1 VDVSAEAANSRGKIA
16 MYRLIGA
23 VAFVLVISFGIYSRS
38 ARGANGTG
46 RAFYS
51 AAQAKRGKAVYD
63 QNCSKCHL
71 QNLQGSC
78 PGENVRVSSP
88 YVCAS
93 EGSTPPLVG
102 DAFKARWYSVG
113 DLYARVRWSMPANN
127 VGGLSAD
134 DNLAVIAFLLQS
146 NGFPAGKD
154 LTDDSNAMKAMVLQE
169 KTAAQNAS
177 VKEPLN
183 DLGISEGFYT
193 DDQATRGKNYYYA
206 ACGTCHTAEP
216 DGPNGLNMPHN
227 TGLGWHWGNQ
237 WRYGVQGGD
246 RWLLSNSRIS
256 GKPQMW
262 DTVADLYNK
271 IKTTQPVYAINSL
284 TSEEYVCMVAYL
296 LKQSGFPAGKEALP
310 DNISMMRNMSLEKG
324 FERLFNGKDLTGWG
338 FVVGANCPPKTEG
351 GCAQTTAGTTFTVS
365 DGLIHD
371 TGTPHG
377 YMYPMKKFGPNF
389 TFRAEYRYI
398 PTPGATEDQDFYG
411 NSGYLLFIDKHDV
424 WPRTLEIQG
433 RTNMEM
439 TINAMDGHAT
449 FTFDDE
455 LRKKVR
461 NPAGQW
467 NAVEIVSKGNE
478 VWNYLNGT
486 LLSHVSAHDFPA
498 SGYIGIQA
506 ESGTMEYRNMR
517 IKPD

>member
-1 VDVSAEAANSRGKIA
+1 
-16 MYRLIGA
+16 MYRLVSGAILVLAIVSIGYTQSTHLPNKA
-23 VAFVLVISFGIYSRS
+23 SLASYSK
-38 ARGANGTG
+38 G
-46 RAFYS
+46 
-51 AAQAKRGKAVYD
+51 QADRGKALFV
-63 QNCSKCHL
+63 QNCSKCHSDKL
-71 QNLQGSC
+71 EGNC
-78 PGENVRVSSP
+78 PGEAVSVSSP

-93 EGSTPPLVG
+93 RGSAPPLAG
-102 DAFKARWYSVG
+102 DPFMQRWYSVG
-113 DLYARVRWSMPANN
+113 DLYARVRWSMPADN

-134 DNLAVIAFLLQS
+134 DNLAIIAYLLQS
-146 NGFPAGKD
+146 NGLPAGRG
-154 LTDDSNAMKAMVLQE
+154 LRDDITAMKGMVLKE
-169 KTAAQNAS
+169 KAGALVSN
-177 VKEPLN
+177 VKQPLN
-183 DLGISEGFYT
+183 DLGISEAYYT
-193 DDQATRGKNYYYA
+193 EEQAARGKNYYYA
-206 ACGTCHTAEP
+206 ACGMCHTAESN
-216 DGPNGLNMPHN
+216 GPKGLNMPHDS
-227 TGLGWHWGNQ
+227 GLGWHWGNQ
-237 WRYGVQGGD
+237 WRYAVQAGD
-246 RWLLSNSRIS
+246 AWLQANSRIS

-271 IKTTQPVYAINSL
+271 IRTTQPVYAIASL
-284 TSEEYVCMVAYL
+284 STEEYLGIVAYL
-296 LKQSGFPAGKEALP
+296 LKQNGFPAGQEELT
-310 DNISMMRNMSLEKG
+310 DNLNSMRNMTLEKG

-351 GCAQTTAGTTFTVS
+351 GCAQTAPGSTFTV
-365 DGLIHD
+365 DNGLIYD
-371 TGTPHG
+371 SGSPHG

-389 TFRAEYRYI
+389 TLRVEYRYV
-398 PTPGATEDQDFYG
+398 PYPGMESDEDFYG

-486 LLSHVSAHDFPA
+486 LLSHVSQHDFPP
-498 SGYIGIQA
+498 SGYIGFQA
-506 ESGTMEYRNMR
+506 ESGTMQYRNIR
-517 IKPD
+517 IKPE